1 MDLLFPGSI
10 DVSKVKFESQKRS
23 DFKQNY
29 SLLQTAFR
37 KSGIKQVRL
46 TLIYSFHLMNPPAYK
61 NINVEVDMCKFGYIS

>member
-10 DVSKVKFESQKRS
+10 DMSKVMFESQKRS

-29 SLLQTAFR
+29 SLLQTAFQ

-46 TLIYSFHLMNPPAYK
+46 TLI
-61 NINVEVDMCKFGYIS
+61 